1 MKCSELTLGR
11 TFSVTFEHGKDFF
24 TELEEFCEANKLKQ
38 GYIPF
43 FIAGFSEV
51 ELVGTCERVED
62 ENAPISS
69 KVYLKNVEA
78 VGAGIIAFDDET
90 QNISPHIHV
99 SVGLKTNSA
108 LGHTSH
114 LLNAKVIFLVEMIVV
129 EVLKP
134 DFRRSKNPSL
144 HDVELLSFI

>member
-1 MKCSELTLGR
+1 MSYFPHISVLG
-11 TFSVTFEHGKDFF
+11 
-24 TELEEFCEANKLKQ
+24 
-38 GYIPF
+38 
-43 FIAGFSEV
+43 
-51 ELVGTCERVED
+51 
-62 ENAPISS
+62 
-69 KVYLKNVEA
+69 
-78 VGAGIIAFDDET
+78 
-90 QNISPHIHV
+90 HIHV

-134 DFRRSKNPSL
+134 DFRRIKNPSL